1 MILFVALSYGAISQ
15 AAGFPLWQTLLLAAL
30 ALGGAAELTFVG
42 VIAAGGAPVLA
53 VLGGL
58 LVNARNFAFG
68 LSIGQYAPSGWRS
81 LLAAHLAN
89 DETTAFGRAGATDRE
104 RWHRFVVSAVMLF
117 VCWVCGA
124 ALGQLLGSVIDAE
137 VLGLDTALPV
147 LLFCLVVGDIRSPFL
162 GVTAAGGAVLAIALT
177 PALPL
182 GLGSVAALLALL
194 PAAGFLSV
202 RRRRGAD
209 AVDAAAAAAG
219 DAAEAGLR
227 HGEAEGA
234 VEAAASGSSAVGEAA
249 AGKAAAGEAAEAG
262 RRHEVPEASGTAGAA
277 GSSGLADPRGG
288 EDVSGAAGTLGAAG
302 ASDAEG
308 GRP

>member
-1 MILFVALSYGAISQ
+1 MYRDSAVMNLMILFVALSYGAISQ

-81 LLAAHLAN
+81 FLAAHLAN
-89 DETTAFGRAGATDRE
+89 DETTAFGRAGTTDRE

-162 GVTAAGGAVLAIALT
+162 GVAAAGGAVLAIALT

-194 PAAGFLSV
+194 TAAGFLAV
-202 RRRRGAD
+202 RRRRGAE

-219 DAAEAGLR
+219 DAAEVGLW
-227 HGEAEGA
+227 
-234 VEAAASGSSAVGEAA
+234 
-249 AGKAAAGEAAEAG
+249 
-262 RRHEVPEASGTAGAA
+262 HEVPEASGTAGAA
-277 GSSGLADPRGG
+277 GSSGAVDSRDG
-288 EDVSGAAGTLGAAG
+288 EDVSGAAGVLGAAG
-302 ASDAEG
+302 ASDASDAEG
-308 GRP
+308 RRP